1 MGTQT
6 VTTDTLVEIEKRVL
20 WLSTAIVDAANRRL
34 DQLLERKGRGHFGKS
49 RIDHQIAGAVRRA
62 A

>member
-20 WLSTAIVDAANRRL
+20 WLSTAIVDAANRRAAI
-34 DQLLERKGRGHFGKS
+34 RWRATP
-49 RIDHQIAGAVRRA
+49 AG
-62 A
+62 